1 MSMLARFKEIMT
13 SNINTLLDKAD
24 DPEKMIDQYL
34 QNLKKDFGKVKAEK
48 ALVMAEEQRAKRKLD
63 ECQDEIN
70 KMERY
75 TLKAQEAGNERDAR
89 KFQEKKA
96 LLTAELSEL
105 QTTYQ
110 LSTEKSNQ
118 MKQMH
123 DKLMKEIEEWER
135 ARLS

>member
-1 MSMLARFKEIMT
+1 MSILARFKEIMT
-13 SNINTLLDKAD
+13 SNINALLDKAD

-75 TLKAQEAGNERDAR
+75 TLKAQERDAR